1 MAHVGEGLWLLALVI
16 GFEYLGVG
24 LGAAAFIAF
33 IARTTSRVHSA
44 TQFALFTALT
54 AVPRTVANA
63 GTGYLVEAVGWEQ
76 FFYICALLALPG
88 MLLLCK
94 VAPWND
100 ANESQD
106 SA

>member
-1 MAHVGEGLWLLALVI
+1 VI

-33 IARTTSRVHSA
+33 IARTTSRLHSA

-88 MLLLCK
+88 MLLLFK
-94 VAPWND
+94 VAPWNGP
-100 ANESQD
+100 NESQ
-106 SA
+106 SAA